1 MRINRENINYNVRRM
16 VADLVETLYEY
27 TDESLD
33 FDNLRIATLG
43 EIKGIC
49 EFAKCMEEV
58 LKA

>member
-1 MRINRENINYNVRRM
+1 MRINQENINYNVQRM
-16 VADLVETLYEY
+16 VSDIVETLYDY
-27 TDESLD
+27 SDDTGD

>member
-16 VADLVETLYEY
+16 VGDLVETLYDY

-58 LKA
+58 LEQ